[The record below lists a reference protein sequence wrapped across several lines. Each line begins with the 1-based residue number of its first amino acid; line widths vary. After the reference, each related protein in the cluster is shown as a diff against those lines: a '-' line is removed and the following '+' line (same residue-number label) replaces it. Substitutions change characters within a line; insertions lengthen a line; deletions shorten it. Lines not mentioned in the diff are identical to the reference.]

1 METKKLSPAVLHLD
15 LTSAFHHLVRELVLG
30 VAYEAD
36 INRIIQDLHEAGHP
50 LEARSHG
57 QRLIEGC
64 WVLWMW
70 PEDPTIAQGGA
81 RWMPTTGAYQ
91 NKTWDQ
97 TWVATS

>member
-1 METKKLSPAVLHLD
+1 METKKLSTAVLHLD

-57 QRLIEGC
+57 QRLIALD
-64 WVLWMW
+64 V
-70 PEDPTIAQGGA
+70 A
-81 RWMPTTGAYQ
+81 RGSYDCSGRCALDAHNRCLSEQ
-91 NKTWDQ
+91 NVGPDLGRH
-97 TWVATS
+97 